1 MSVMPIAAHRTHP
14 AAVAAFLIAAGGAA
28 TILGAYY
35 FQYVLHYAP
44 CELCLDERIPYYVG
58 IPLALVVAL
67 AGLLRAPRPLL
78 VGALVLLIV
87 IMLIGAGLGVYHSG
101 VEWKFW
107 PGPAHCSGSMAGFG
121 NAGGLLEQM
130 NQTKI
135 VPCDAAA
142 WRLLGISLAGYNVLI
157 SLALA
162 AIAWW
167 GIRAAKAR
175 G

>member
-1 MSVMPIAAHRTHP
+1 MSVVSIAANRTHP
-14 AAVAAFLIAAGGAA
+14 AAVAALLVAIGGAA

-67 AGLLRAPRPLL
+67 AGFLNAPRPLL
-78 VGALVLLIV
+78 VTGLALLVV
-87 IMLIGAGLGVYHSG
+87 IMLISAGLGVYHSG

-107 PGPAHCSGSMAGFG
+107 PGPVHCSGSMGGFG
-121 NAGGLLEQM
+121 NAGGLLERM
-130 NQTKI
+130 NETKI

-162 AIAWW
+162 AIAVW
-167 GIRAAKAR
+167 GIKAQKAR
-175 G
+175 A